1 MDIVRWMKKN
11 KVTAKKIAGELQM
24 SETAVRGYISG
35 AWNSSKI
42 EKWLLSHGCPQE
54 VIDKLKAKREEKK
67 KFLHYYTKRRTV
79 DVFCPFET
87 DEIKTNIPGV
97 YANSTSFCP
106 LR

>member
-1 MDIVRWMKKN
+1 MDIYEWMLK
-11 KVTAKKIAGELQM
+11 KKITSKIIAE
-24 SETAVRGYISG
+24 ETGVSQRGVRGYINAS
-35 AWNSSKI
+35 WNSLKI
-42 EKWLLSHGCPQE
+42 EAWLLKNGCPQE

-67 KFLHYYTKRRTV
+67 KFLHYYTKRRTA
-79 DVFCPFET
+79 DILCPFET